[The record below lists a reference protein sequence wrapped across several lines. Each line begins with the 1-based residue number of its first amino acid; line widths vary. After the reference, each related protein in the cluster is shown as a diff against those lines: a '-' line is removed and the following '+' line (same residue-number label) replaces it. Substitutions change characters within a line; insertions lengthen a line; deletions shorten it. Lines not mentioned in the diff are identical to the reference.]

1 MGLGNVCLDFSI
13 RIIDGLHQVLQC
25 IFAFSEIDRDR
36 SIIFVISD
44 FDPHLAR
51 ADDDIFTFITL
62 TDELMR
68 KSYRI
73 HRQGSPPRFSIPT
86 CIGFQHL
93 RITDIDLGR
102 FPDVSLIQGFG
113 RRLQFLQFHLDRIPG
128 VEFFELLFFSGFH
141 RLQPAFLDFHETL
154 DDFLGIQLRAEPGNR
169 IWIQFRQVSFF
180 LKRRFFPYSAG
191 RICP

>member
-36 SIIFVISD
+36 SIIFIISD
-44 FDPHLAR
+44 FDPYLAR

-73 HRQGSPPRFSIPT
+73 H
-86 CIGFQHL
+86 C
-93 RITDIDLGR
+93 
-102 FPDVSLIQGFG
+102 
-113 RRLQFLQFHLDRIPG
+113 
-128 VEFFELLFFSGFH
+128 
-141 RLQPAFLDFHETL
+141 
-154 DDFLGIQLRAEPGNR
+154 
-169 IWIQFRQVSFF
+169 
-180 LKRRFFPYSAG
+180 
-191 RICP
+191 